1 MNEKDYKAI
10 AEIFRKYDKL
20 NQEGKLGLSP
30 KYKNGISSALN
41 FISFDLADYFEK
53 ELGCVCTH
61 KIHKKFC
68 QVGTCM
74 CFKCKPIFNREQ
86 FLKDCGVK

>member
-30 KYKNGISSALN
+30 KQNKRL
-41 FISFDLADYFEK
+41 LW
-53 ELGCVCTH
+53 
-61 KIHKKFC
+61 
-68 QVGTCM
+68 
-74 CFKCKPIFNREQ
+74 
-86 FLKDCGVK
+86 FLLVRWND